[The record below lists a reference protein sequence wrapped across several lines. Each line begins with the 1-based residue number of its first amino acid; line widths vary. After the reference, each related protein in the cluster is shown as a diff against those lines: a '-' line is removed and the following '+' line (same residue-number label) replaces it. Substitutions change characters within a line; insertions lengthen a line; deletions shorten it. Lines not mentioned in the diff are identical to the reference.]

1 MAEEKKDSWL
11 NYLALSS
18 VILAVCATLSTFR
31 GGSFSTRTMLSQTQ
45 ASDQWAF
52 YQAKSLKANMYE
64 LQKQELE
71 RQLKLVPAK
80 GSVEVRHSFEDQ
92 IQEYQKRIDRYEGER
107 SQIEKDALKFEA
119 TRDNALQHGQSF
131 GIAVIFFQ
139 VAILLSSIAALMKK
153 KMVWILGVATGL
165 GGLVFFINGFW
176 VWF

>member
-1 MAEEKKDSWL
+1 MAEEKKEQWL

-45 ASDQWAF
+45 ASDQWSF

-64 LQKQELE
+64 LSKQELE
-71 RQLKLVPAK
+71 RQLKLLPAK
-80 GSVEVRHSFEDQ
+80 GSADLHRSFEEQ
-92 IQEYQKRIDRYEGER
+92 IQEYQKRINRYDEER
-107 SQIEKDALKFEA
+107 AQIEKEARKFES
-119 TRDNALQHGQSF
+119 TREDAMKHGQAF

-153 KMVWILGVATGL
+153 KLVWVLGVATGL
-165 GGLVFFINGFW
+165 GGLVFFLNGFW
-176 VWF
+176 IWF